1 MEKVKGLGQAALSS
15 EDGRAALSLHERL
28 SADLAAHEDATV
40 KEWHGVMA
48 ETSDQKL
55 KLPLLRS
62 DSLQSY
68 MTTTYTSSA
77 PSCLPSVMLTE
88 QPALAPLDL

>member
-1 MEKVKGLGQAALSS
+1 MEKVRGLGEAALSS

-28 SADLAAHEDATV
+28 SADLAAHEDAIV

-48 ETSDQKL
+48 HTSDQTL

-62 DSLQSY
+62 DNLFSHRYSPP
-68 MTTTYTSSA
+68 M
-77 PSCLPSVMLTE
+77 
-88 QPALAPLDL
+88 PALPTSLTGGRS